1 MATDNS
7 NIRAHSKLYTFLNAH
22 SNRLLSDIYPLR
34 LISVLA
40 TTETEARSLL
50 ADFPLIFVSC
60 KPLEVRH
67 VA

>member
-1 MATDNS
+1 MATANS
-7 NIRAHSKLYTFLNAH
+7 NIRAHSKLYTFLNAR
-22 SNRLLSDIYPLR
+22 SNRLLSEIHPLR

-40 TTETEARSLL
+40 ATETEARNLL
-50 ADFPLIFVSC
+50 ADFPLVFVSC

>member
-1 MATDNS
+1 MVTANS
-7 NIRAHSKLYTFLNAH
+7 NIRAHSKLYTFLNAR
-22 SNRLLSDIYPLR
+22 SNRLLSEINPLR

-40 TTETEARSLL
+40 TTETEARNLL
-50 ADFPLIFVSC
+50 ADFPLVFVSC

>member
-1 MATDNS
+1 MAAVNS
-7 NIRAHSKLYTFLNAH
+7 ITHAHSKLYTFLNAR
-22 SNRLLSDIYPLR
+22 SNRLLSEIHPLR

-50 ADFPLIFVSC
+50 TDFPLVFVSC